1 MNELAQQNEL
11 ASEPLV
17 QRSEQDLR
25 TWLVTFVADVIAVT
39 PGEVDPAAP
48 WESLGVDSA
57 MTLVLVADLSVV
69 LGREVR
75 PIEVLAN
82 PTIDAVVEHLMAV
95 QPVGGG

>member
-1 MNELAQQNEL
+1 VSEL
-11 ASEPLV
+11 ASEPST
-17 QRSEQDLR
+17 QQSEQELR
-25 TWLVTFVADVIAVT
+25 DWLVTFVADIIDVA
-39 PGEVDPAAP
+39 PDEVDPSAP

-82 PTIDAVVEHLMAV
+82 PTINAVVEHLTAV
-95 QPVGGG
+95 QPVGGGSR

>member
-1 MNELAQQNEL
+1 MSELRE
-11 ASEPLV
+11 
-17 QRSEQDLR
+17 
-25 TWLVTFVADVIAVT
+25 WLVTFVADVLDVS
-39 PGEVDPAAP
+39 PHEVDPGAT

-82 PTIDAVVEHLMAV
+82 PTIDAVAEHLSAAA
-95 QPVGGG
+95 PVGGE